1 MINIEH
7 LSFTYSSG
15 VEALKDVSIE
25 LPRAHIFAVLGKS
38 GSGKTTLLNCLGKFL
53 KPRQGTITC
62 NGQNIYDMNEVEFRR
77 TIGVVFQ
84 ELYLFPHLTV
94 MENLTLAPMKVL
106 DQEKATAEK
115 KARKSLVKLGI
126 EEIAGAYPAQISG
139 GQAQR
144 VAIAR
149 ALLLKPTY
157 LLLDEPTSA
166 LDVTTTEEF
175 GQWLLHLKEETT
187 FVVVTHDVLFANKI
201 AGSGVLLEKGEVI
214 FSGEI
219 KEIMDKMDYSL

>member
-1 MINIEH
+1 
-7 LSFTYSSG
+7 
-15 VEALKDVSIE
+15 
-25 LPRAHIFAVLGKS
+25 
-38 GSGKTTLLNCLGKFL
+38 
-53 KPRQGTITC
+53 
-62 NGQNIYDMNEVEFRR
+62 
-77 TIGVVFQ
+77 VVFQ
-84 ELYLFPHLTV
+84 DLYLFPHLTV
-94 MENLTLAPMKVL
+94 MENLTLAPVNVL
-106 DQEKATAEK
+106 DKQKEAAEEE
-115 KARKSLVKLGI
+115 ARKTLVKLGI
-126 EEIAGAYPAQISG
+126 EEIASAYPANISG

-187 FVVVTHDVLFANKI
+187 FVIVTHDVLFANKI

-214 FSGEI
+214 FSGKI
-219 KEIMDKMDYSL
+219 KEIMEKMDYSLEGGEEKSR